1 MGKTYT
7 AGLVSAIAAAAGF
20 SHHKN
25 TASYADGPFNFPPF
39 SNVPQPSP
47 SSDADSPPPPPKVRN
62 DHPRT
67 TSAGFDPEA
76 LERGVKAL
84 KEIST
89 SPHGKKV
96 STSSSYLLFNIM
108 FVTSYFLFLQV
119 FEVIKKQEETKSA
132 ELAAKVAEFKQM
144 QAQHETVTSYS

>member
-1 MGKTYT
+1 MAFKTY
-7 AGLVSAIAAAAGF
+7 ASAIAAAAA
-20 SHHKN
+20 SAALLN
-25 TASYADGPFNFPPF
+25 QSTAYADGISPTNP
-39 SNVPQPSP
+39 SENQPSP
-47 SSDADSPPPPPKVRN
+47 APPKVRN

-96 STSSSYLLFNIM
+96 SALYPFSLSIQPHHYSSPSF
-108 FVTSYFLFLQV
+108 
-119 FEVIKKQEETKSA
+119 
-132 ELAAKVAEFKQM
+132 
-144 QAQHETVTSYS
+144 

>member
-1 MGKTYT
+1 MAFKTY
-7 AGLVSAIAAAAGF
+7 ASAIAAAA
-20 SHHKN
+20 
-25 TASYADGPFNFPPF
+25 ASAALLNPSNAYADGISPPN
-39 SNVPQPSP
+39 SSENQPSP
-47 SSDADSPPPPPKVRN
+47 APPKVRN

-96 STSSSYLLFNIM
+96 
-108 FVTSYFLFLQV
+108 
-119 FEVIKKQEETKSA
+119 FETIKKQEETKQA
-132 ELAAKVAEFKQM
+132 ELAAKVAEFRQM
-144 QAQHETVTSYS
+144 KALHETCVLRAHWRVPGMPITRGAVTTAIICHIPERNGGTV